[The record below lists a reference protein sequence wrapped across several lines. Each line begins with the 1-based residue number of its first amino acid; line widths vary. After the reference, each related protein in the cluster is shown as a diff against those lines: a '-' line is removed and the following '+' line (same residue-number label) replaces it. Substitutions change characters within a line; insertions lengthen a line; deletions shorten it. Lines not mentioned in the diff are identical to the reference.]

1 VAAVGDLLEA
11 YRAHGP
17 GHDEMLQAT
26 GPARAAWA
34 ELAEYASLG
43 RADRLETARS
53 DVVTLLQN
61 QGVTYGADDG
71 WRLDPLPMLVDE
83 LEWRR
88 LERGL
93 RQRAE
98 LLDEILTDLYDGRR
112 LLTSGLLPP
121 EIVLAH
127 PGFVRAAAGI
137 TVPGRRQ
144 LFHTATDLARNA
156 DGAWTVLADR
166 TDVPLGMG
174 YVMADRRVVG
184 EALAG
189 PYRASRTRRVGPFYA
204 ALNDALLAAAPPS
217 AGDDPRVA
225 ILAPGPAAPTAFD
238 HGYLALLL
246 GVPLVEGGDLAVEDG
261 RVWLRSLGRREPV
274 DVLLRA
280 VPAAAADPLDLDP
293 ASTVGTVGLVHA
305 ARTGAVSLVNTLGSG
320 VLENPAL
327 ATYLPRLS
335 RALRDEELELP
346 SAVTYWCGDRSMC
359 SHVIANLG
367 RLVVRPVGGDEP
379 PAFGWELS
387 LGERADLAA
396 RIAARPARWVGQ
408 EPVEASTTPTLAG
421 GTLEPRPTSLRTFT
435 LAHGEDYLVMSG
447 ALGNVAPGPRA
458 TLTGTSLPGTAK
470 DVWVLAAEPLRVAA
484 PALPGHG
491 LLPGRSPDATISPRV
506 AEDLF
511 WLGRHTEQAESA
523 VRLLRTVSD
532 LWDDYHARPGTADGD
547 PGGQALRVLLGA
559 LRETT
564 ADAGL
569 TELVTDETLEGSVAR
584 TLALLARDASG
595 VRDHLTP
602 DVWLALSSMDRTLAR
617 ERARRHAGVDD
628 GGAGLAPVLMRLLEG
643 LLTLQGIYA
652 ESLVRDV
659 GWRMLEV
666 GRRLERSRRVVTT
679 LLATLGSGRDPAVD
693 DLVTTAVVDA
703 LESGIIFRRRYPAG
717 GVAAVLDLLLADP
730 ANPRSLAFQ
739 LVDLRR
745 HLEDLPAVARGPA
758 SRDQLLTDVTDL
770 LAELRTDRAVR
781 EDAEGRRTF
790 LVRALESM
798 SWRLDE
804 LGTEITRVHLTR
816 PVPTRWPGGRRQ
828 S

>member
-1 VAAVGDLLEA
+1 MGDLLEA

-26 GPARAAWA
+26 GPTRSAWT
-34 ELAEYASLG
+34 ELAEYARLG
-43 RADRLETARS
+43 RAERLEAARS

-61 QGVTYGADDG
+61 QGVTYGGDDG
-71 WRLDPLPMLVDE
+71 WRLDPLPVLVDE
-83 LEWRR
+83 LEWQR

-93 RQRAE
+93 RQRAG
-98 LLDEILTDLYDGRR
+98 LLDQVLTDLYGERR

-127 PGFVRAAAGI
+127 PGFVRAAHGI
-137 TVPGRRQ
+137 TVPGPHQ

-156 DGAWTVLADR
+156 DGAWTVLTDR

-174 YVMADRRVVG
+174 YVMADRRVVA

-204 ALNDALLAAAPPS
+204 ALYDALLGAAPS
-217 AGDDPRVA
+217 AARDDPRVA
-225 ILAPGPAAPTAFD
+225 VLAPGPAAPTAFD

-280 VPAAAADPLDLDP
+280 VPANAADPLDLDP
-293 ASTVGTVGLVHA
+293 ASTQGTVGLVHA
-305 ARTGAVSLVNTLGSG
+305 ARSGAVSVVNTLGSG

-335 RALRDEELELP
+335 RALLDEELELP

-367 RLVVRPVGGDEP
+367 RLIVRPVSGAEP

-396 RIAARPARWVGQ
+396 RIAARPAGWVGQ

-421 GTLEPRPTSLRTFT
+421 GALEPRPTSLRTFT
-435 LAHGEDYLVMSG
+435 LAHGADYLVMSG
-447 ALGNVAPGPRA
+447 ALGHVGAGPRA
-458 TLTGTSLPGTAK
+458 TLTGTTLPGTAK
-470 DVWVLAAEPLRVAA
+470 DVWVLAPEPLRVAA

-506 AEDLF
+506 ADDLF
-511 WLGRHTEQAESA
+511 WLGRHTERAEAA
-523 VRLLRTVSD
+523 VRMLRTVAD
-532 LWDDYHARPGTADGD
+532 LWDDYHARPGTSADD
-547 PGGQALRVLLGA
+547 PGGQALGVLLAA

-569 TELVTDETLEGSVAR
+569 AELVTDESLEGSLAW
-584 TLALLARDASG
+584 TLARLARDAAG

-602 DVWLALSSMDRTLAR
+602 DVWLALSSMERTLQQ
-617 ERARRHAGVDD
+617 ERARRRADVGD
-628 GGAGLAPVLMRLLEG
+628 GGAGQGPVLMRLLEA

-666 GRRLERSRRVVTT
+666 GRRLERSRHVVAT
-679 LLATLGSGRDPAVD
+679 LRATLGVRRDPAVET
-693 DLVTTAVVDA
+693 LVTTAVVTA
-703 LESGIIFRRRYPAG
+703 HESAITFRRRYPAG
-717 GVAAVLDLLLADP
+717 GVRAVLDLLLADP

-739 LVDLRR
+739 LEHLRR
-745 HLEDLPAVARGPA
+745 HLADLPAVARGPA
-758 SRDQLLTDVTDL
+758 TRDQLLDDVGDL
-770 LAELRTDRAVR
+770 LTELRTDRAVR
-781 EDAEGRRTF
+781 EDAEGRRT
-790 LVRALESM
+790 VLERTLGSM
-798 SWRLDE
+798 AWRLDE
-804 LGTEITRVHLTR
+804 LGAEITRVHLTR
-816 PVPTRWPGGRRQ
+816 PTPTRWPGGRRPA
-828 S
+828 

>member
-1 VAAVGDLLEA
+1 MGDLLEA

-26 GPARAAWA
+26 GPTRSAWT
-34 ELAEYASLG
+34 ELAEYARLG
-43 RADRLETARS
+43 RAERLEAARS

-61 QGVTYGADDG
+61 QGVTYGDDDG
-71 WRLDPLPMLVDE
+71 WHLDPLPVLVDE
-83 LEWRR
+83 FEWQR

-93 RQRAE
+93 RQRAG
-98 LLDEILTDLYDGRR
+98 LLDQILTDLYGERR

-127 PGFVRAAAGI
+127 PGFVRAAHGI
-137 TVPGRRQ
+137 TVPGRHQ

-174 YVMADRRVVG
+174 YVMADRRVVA

-189 PYRASRTRRVGPFYA
+189 PYRASRTRRVGPFFT
-204 ALNDALLAAAPPS
+204 ALYDALLAAAPPA

-225 ILAPGPAAPTAFD
+225 VLAPGPAAPSAFD

-280 VPAAAADPLDLDP
+280 VPATAADPLDLDP
-293 ASTVGTVGLVHA
+293 ASTQGTVGLVHA
-305 ARTGAVSLVNTLGSG
+305 ARSGAVSVLNTLGSG

-327 ATYLPRLS
+327 ATYLPRLA

-367 RLVVRPVGGDEP
+367 RLVVRPVSGAEP

-396 RIAARPARWVGQ
+396 RIAVRPAGWVGQ

-421 GTLEPRPTSLRTFT
+421 GALEPRPTSLRTFT
-435 LAHGEDYLVMSG
+435 LSHGEDYVVMSG
-447 ALGNVAPGPRA
+447 ALGHVGAGPRT
-458 TLTGTSLPGTAK
+458 TLTGTALPGTAK

-511 WLGRHTEQAESA
+511 WLGRHTERAESA
-523 VRLLRTVSD
+523 VRMLRTVAD
-532 LWDDYHARPGTADGD
+532 LWDDYHARPGTSPED
-547 PGGQALRVLLGA
+547 PGGQALGVLLGA

-564 ADAGL
+564 ADGGL
-569 TELVTDETLEGSVAR
+569 AELVTDESLEGSVAW
-584 TLALLARDASG
+584 TLGRLARDAAG

-602 DVWLALSSMDRTLAR
+602 DVWLALSSMERSLQQ
-617 ERARRHAGVDD
+617 ERARRRAGVDD
-628 GGAGLAPVLMRLLEG
+628 GGAGQGPVLMRLLEA

-666 GRRLERSRRVVTT
+666 GRRLERSRHVV
-679 LLATLGSGRDPAVD
+679 ATLRATLALRLDPAVES
-693 DLVTTAVVDA
+693 LVTTAVVA
-703 LESGIIFRRRYPAG
+703 AHESAITFRRRYPAG
-717 GVAAVLDLLLADP
+717 GVPAVIDLLLADP

-739 LVDLRR
+739 LQDMRR
-745 HLEDLPAVARGPA
+745 NLADLPAVARGPA
-758 SRDQLLTDVTDL
+758 SRDQLLDDLGDL
-770 LAELRTDRAVR
+770 LAELRADRAVR
-781 EDAEGRRTF
+781 EDADGRRT
-790 LVRALESM
+790 VLERTLGSLA
-798 SWRLDE
+798 WRLDE
-804 LGTEITRVHLTR
+804 LGAEITRVHLTR
-816 PVPTRWPGGRRQ
+816 PTPTRWPGGRRPA
-828 S
+828 